1 MVTGVVA
8 ACAVVVAGAL
18 VVLAVRLARLRSDR
32 RLDSVLH
39 EFDGH
44 LEAISTSLGE
54 AIDRFASA
62 RSERPL
68 SFLTLDFDP
77 LVGSVVAEAAARTG
91 ADAAVLHVEGPGGRP
106 VMASYGASVDGELV
120 ERTFKLPSGT
130 TSFQAARTDWTY
142 RAADEEET
150 LFHAALV
157 TPLEPETGLAGT
169 LAVFSTSPGAFHA
182 NHAASLHALLGEAA
196 VGLSN
201 ARRFAEIEARMLLD
215 PATGVPNPRGYEV
228 ELGREVARAHR
239 TGRPLSVV
247 LVGIAGNATSGSS
260 ERQGNGVAAVAQ
272 LLTRVTRK
280 SDISCRRSEREFAIL
295 LPETRAAGATT
306 LTSRLQ
312 EEAQRT
318 LGVGRSTLTVDF
330 VEWHPNETLEALAAR
345 ADAALGRPI
354 TALAQRRLGV
364 PESVAGPADD
374 LRRDA
379 LESLASEITDAHRL
393 GRPLSIVVLDVD
405 GFDDIAERLGREV
418 ADAVLGEVATRLDE
432 SVGAGAGSVHRLG
445 ADEFVLVLPATTAND
460 AEALLG
466 ALHGSLEPPADV
478 ERVTLGGGITELA
491 EGDDAESALDRAEHA
506 LEQAQQVGHGT
517 VVVAVPGIA
526 APRPS

>member
-8 ACAVVVAGAL
+8 ACAVVVGGAL
-18 VVLAVRLARLRSDR
+18 VLLAVRLARLRSDR
-32 RLDSVLH
+32 RLDNVLH

-44 LEAISTSLGE
+44 LEAISTGVGE
-54 AIDRFASA
+54 AIDRFAGA
-62 RSERPL
+62 RSDGPRP
-68 SFLTLDFDP
+68 FLTLDFDP

-91 ADAAVLHVEGPGGRP
+91 ADAAVLQVEGPGGRP
-106 VMASYGASVDGELV
+106 VMASCGENVDSELV
-120 ERTFKLPSGT
+120 ERTFGAPGGT

-142 RAADEEET
+142 RAADEQET
-150 LFHAALV
+150 LFHTALV

-182 NHAASLHALLGEAA
+182 KHAASLHALLGEAA

-201 ARRFAEIEARMLLD
+201 ARRFAEIEARLLLD

-247 LVGIAGNATSGSS
+247 LVGIAGSATTGSS
-260 ERQGNGVAAVAQ
+260 ARRGNSVAAVAQ

-306 LTSRLQ
+306 LTNRLQ

-318 LGVGRSTLTVDF
+318 LGVGRSTLAVDF
-330 VEWHPNETLEALAAR
+330 VEWRPNETLEALAAR
-345 ADAALGRPI
+345 ADAALGLPI
-354 TALAQRRLGV
+354 TPLARRRLGP
-364 PESVAGPADD
+364 PESLAGPTSD

-379 LESLASEITDAHRL
+379 FESLASEITDAHQL

-405 GFDDIAERLGREV
+405 GFDDIAERLGLEV
-418 ADAVLGEVATRLDE
+418 ADAVLGEVARRLDE
-432 SVGAGAGSVHRLG
+432 SVGVGAGSVHRLG
-445 ADEFVLVLPATTAND
+445 ADEFVLVLPATTAHD

-466 ALHGSLEPPADV
+466 ALHGSLEPPPGV
-478 ERVTLGGGITELA
+478 ERMTLGAGITELA
-491 EGDDAESALDRAEHA
+491 EHDDAETVLERAEHA

-517 VVVAVPGIA
+517 VVVAVPGVA
-526 APRPS
+526 APRPG

>member
-18 VVLAVRLARLRSDR
+18 VVLAIRLARLRSER

-54 AIDRFASA
+54 AIDRFAGA
-62 RSERPL
+62 RTEGAL

-142 RAADEEET
+142 RAADEQET

-169 LAVFSTSPGAFHA
+169 LAVFSTSPGAFQA

-247 LVGIAGNATSGSS
+247 LVGIAGNVTSGSS

-306 LTSRLQ
+306 LTNRLQ

-330 VEWHPNETLEALAAR
+330 VEWRPNETLEALAAR

-354 TALAQRRLGV
+354 TPLAQRRL
-364 PESVAGPADD
+364 ESVAEPADD

-379 LESLASEITDAHRL
+379 LENLACEITDAHRL
-393 GRPLSIVVLDVD
+393 GHPLSIVVLDVD
-405 GFDDIAERLGREV
+405 GFDDIADRLGREV
-418 ADAVLGEVATRLDE
+418 ADAVLGDVATSLDE
-432 SVGAGAGSVHRLG
+432 SVGAGTGSVHRLG

-466 ALHGSLEPPADV
+466 ALHGSLEPPPHI

-491 EGDDAESALDRAEHA
+491 EGDDAETVLDRAEHA

-526 APRPS
+526 APRPG